1 MRNSLAEHREVKD
14 YGEVYKPV
22 ILFFALIDQMYVLCF
37 GKHVTAS
44 EASDWTS
51 ALADWIRHNDDLVL
65 RSMAKVLST
74 FQVNRPSVFVIR
86 THKFKNANLIYYRT
100 IWYQRRQ

>member
-74 FQVNRPSVFVIR
+74 FQVNKQF
-86 THKFKNANLIYYRT
+86 KFRFLLFKISHTN
-100 IWYQRRQ
+100 